1 MLGMFFQQPRD
12 PYQQVAM
19 TTTPPL
25 AGQSLYSQVV
35 QEYQNMYPEVT
46 QTGEGGEAKK
56 GDKFEDFFTRVMRQN
71 QIAGMIENDPRV
83 IEERSRVYEGTMNR
97 LADAANE
104 RAMKGHIFAGLLNL
118 PNKWQEAMSEKY
130 RFSGPMVEMIKQ
142 GSQRSMA
149 NPFTSRQYI
158 NI

>member
-1 MLGMFFQQPRD
+1 MLGMFFQQPRT
-12 PYQQVAM
+12 PFQQVAM
-19 TTTPPL
+19 ATTPPL
-25 AGQSLYSQVV
+25 AGQSQFGQVMR
-35 QEYQNMYPEVT
+35 EYMEMYPKPERKE
-46 QTGEGGEAKK
+46 GERKAQ
-56 GDKFEDFFTRVMRQN
+56 DVFEETMRQN
-71 QIAGMIENDPRV
+71 MIRDMIMNDPRV
-83 IEERSRVYEGTMNR
+83 LEEQSRVYEGTMNR

-130 RFSGPMVEMIKQ
+130 RFSGPMVDMVKQ

-149 NPFTSRQYI
+149 NPFVSRQYI

>member
-12 PYQQVAM
+12 NYQQVAM
-19 TTTPPL
+19 ATTPPL
-25 AGQSLYSQVV
+25 AGQSVIGQVI
-35 QEYQNMYPEVT
+35 QEYTNMYP
-46 QTGEGGEAKK
+46 QPEAKEGPRK
-56 GDKFEDFFTRVMRQN
+56 TEDIFEDMLRRNTIQ
-71 QIAGMIENDPRV
+71 GMILNDPRV
-83 IEERSRVYEGTMNR
+83 IEEQSRVYEGTMNR

-104 RAMKGHIFAGLLNL
+104 RAMKGHVFAGLLNL

-130 RFSGPMVEMIKQ
+130 RFSGPIVEMVKQ

-149 NPFTSRQYI
+149 NPFANRQYI

>member
-1 MLGMFFQQPRD
+1 MLGMFFQQPRT
-12 PYQQVAM
+12 PIQQVAM
-19 TTTPPL
+19 ATTPPL
-25 AGQSLYSQVV
+25 AGQSMFGQVM
-35 QEYQNMYPEVT
+35 QEYMKMYPQPERKE
-46 QTGEGGEAKK
+46 GERKAQ
-56 GDKFEDFFTRVMRQN
+56 DVFEDTMRQN
-71 QIAGMIENDPRV
+71 MIRDMIMNDPRV
-83 IEERSRVYEGTMNR
+83 LEEQSRVYEGTMNR

-130 RFSGPMVEMIKQ
+130 RFSGPMVDMIKQ

-149 NPFTSRQYI
+149 NPFVSRQYI

>member
-25 AGQSLYSQVV
+25 AGQSIYSQVV
-35 QEYQNMYPEVT
+35 QEYQNQYPELA
-46 QTGEGGEAKK
+46 QPKEGEAK
-56 GDKFEDFFTRVMRQN
+56 GDKFEDFFTRIMRDN
-71 QIAGMIENDPRV
+71 RVTGMIENDPRV

-149 NPFTSRQYI
+149 NPFVSRQYI

>member
-1 MLGMFFQQPRD
+1 MFGMFSQQPQRATS

-19 TTTPPL
+19 STTPPL
-25 AGQSLYSQVV
+25 AGQSVYSQVL
-35 QEYQNMYPEVT
+35 QE
-46 QTGEGGEAKK
+46 
-56 GDKFEDFFTRVMRQN
+56 VMRQYPERVKKEGERTAADIFEDTLRQN
-71 QIAGMIENDPRV
+71 TIQGLVANDPRV
-83 IEERSRVYEGTMNR
+83 VEEQSRVYEGTMNR

-130 RFSGPMVEMIKQ
+130 RFSGPMVDMIKQ
-142 GSQRSMA
+142 GSQRTTA
-149 NPFTSRQYI
+149 NPFTTRQYI

>member
-25 AGQSLYSQVV
+25 AGQSIYSQVV
-35 QEYQNMYPEVT
+35 QEYQNQYPELA
-46 QTGEGGEAKK
+46 QPKEGENK
-56 GDKFEDFFTRVMRQN
+56 GDKFEDFFTRIMRDN
-71 QIAGMIENDPRV
+71 RITGMIENDPRV
-83 IEERSRVYEGTMNR
+83 IEERSRIYEGTMNR

-149 NPFTSRQYI
+149 NPFVSRQYI